1 MKKEIKVKLKKVKVE
16 KDPKANVQE
25 VPFEDYSEWK
35 KSKSKNY
42 HEWKKV
48 KKNEKK
54 VNKDI

>member
-25 VPFEDYSEWK
+25 VPIEDYSEWK

-48 KKNEKK
+48 KKNEK
-54 VNKDI
+54 VNKDS